1 MNIRTEL
8 DLVAINY
15 IDDYCKKAEHVF
27 KENAVVHMKYGFF
40 NLDNIMS
47 RNFPFTT
54 HNHRIFLPNGYLD
67 VKTRISDHVNHFMQL
82 RKLKTP
88 KRHNGLNQEN
98 RTKTYAQDVKYF
110 CGYMLFLQLCC
121 FSF

>member
-1 MNIRTEL
+1 MDCHNCSKWKSRTEL

-27 KENAVVHMKYGFF
+27 KENAVVHNYEVRFFF
-40 NLDNIMS
+40 NLDNFMS

-82 RKLKTP
+82 RKLKHL
-88 KRHNGLNQEN
+88 KD
-98 RTKTYAQDVKYF
+98 TKV
-110 CGYMLFLQLCC
+110 
-121 FSF
+121 